1 MGLDLTHSKLVL
13 EPVDQG
19 DILLLEELPPAP
31 RGYSFDPYLQ
41 DVPDQEYLHTIYF
54 TPDSTLLDYLM
65 IDKEANAAKPDRTS
79 LLLGNRECCELELM
93 AIEKKYALSRAQA
106 WFSSACII
114 KDRKQYRY
122 QFAIYS
128 RPCTSRGA
136 YYIEAGYQRKGM
148 VEQFYSDYKNELY
161 VEYSRFLALPNYL
174 DPELT
179 EHLLPNLITSFI
191 NNYEPGRSLL
201 RVST

>member
-1 MGLDLTHSKLVL
+1 MGLDLIHKKLVL
-13 EPVDQG
+13 EPVDEG
-19 DILLLEELPPAP
+19 DFLLLEALLPTPQ
-31 RGYSFDPYLQ
+31 GYHFEPYIQ
-41 DVPDQEYLHTIYF
+41 DVPDQEYLHTVYF
-54 TPDSTLLDYLM
+54 TPGSPTLDELKM
-65 IDKEANAAKPDRTS
+65 TREANDSKLDCVS
-79 LLLGNRECCELELM
+79 FLIGNKESCEVEL
-93 AIEKKYALSRAQA
+93 AVIEKQYGLLREQA
-106 WFSSACII
+106 WFSSARII

-174 DPELT
+174 DPEWA
-179 EHLLPNLITSFI
+179 EKLLPNLIESFI
-191 NNYEPGRSLL
+191 KNYEPSRSLL
-201 RVST
+201 WVSK